1 MKELHFN
8 FKDLFLAPRL
18 ALSLQRI
25 WINGIGLM
33 CAYAAYLIVT
43 YMSLLVGGYNFLYV
57 WSRYGLL
64 PCAFAMEVPWY
75 SMIIYL
81 FGLIVFISLILLT
94 NTAVSRAVY
103 MTLREELFYTWT
115 QALKF
120 AIKKWISTVGSPL
133 TFVLIFSFFI
143 VAALAMSFIGRIP
156 IVGELG
162 TALFTIPYIFA
173 SLLLFFII
181 IAFSICL
188 LFVPAI
194 IATSDEDALG
204 GVFQSFSITFNQ
216 PWRIL
221 IYTAIL
227 IILSYVGFFIL
238 AVTLK
243 FSYDIFLALF
253 SIGMGDKMVEI
264 QHQALYIIDNALPP
278 IYGLIHSLPCELG
291 NCIYIAKHH
300 LIQPDVSSSVA
311 VSGYIFAFF
320 LFIIGGAVVAYG
332 EAILNSGLTIVYII
346 LSKKQEDENLLERE
360 DDELVEEEEE
370 EKQEPAQNN
379 KSKNEEKEEK
389 QE

>member
-1 MKELHFN
+1 MKELNFN

-25 WINGIGLM
+25 WINGIGLV
-33 CAYAAYLIVT
+33 CAYFVYLIVT
-43 YMSLLVGGYNFLYV
+43 YISLLLGGYNFSQA
-57 WSRYGLL
+57 WSHYGLL
-64 PCAFAMEVPWY
+64 PCAFAAEVPWY

-81 FGLIVFISLILLT
+81 LGFVVFMLLVLLT

-115 QALKF
+115 QALRF
-120 AIKKWISTVGSPL
+120 AIKKWISTIGSLL
-133 TFVLIFSFFI
+133 TFVFIIGFFI
-143 VAALAMSFIGRIP
+143 IAAIVMSFIGRIP

-162 TALFTIPYIFA
+162 TVLFTIPYIFA
-173 SLLLFFII
+173 ALLLFFII
-181 IAFSICL
+181 LTFFICL

-221 IYTAIL
+221 FYT
-227 IILSYVGFFIL
+227 IIVIMLSCVGFFIL

-243 FSYDIFLALF
+243 FSYDIFLTLF
-253 SIGMGDKMVEI
+253 SVGMGEKIVDI
-264 QHQALYIIDNALPP
+264 QHQALYVIDNTLPP
-278 IYGLIHSLPCELG
+278 VYNLIHSLPFELG
-291 NCIYIAKHH
+291 NCIYLANHH
-300 LIQPDVSSSVA
+300 LIPPDVSASIA
-311 VSGYIFAFF
+311 GSGYIFAFF
-320 LFIIGGAVVAYG
+320 ILIIGSAVVAYG
-332 EAILNSGLTIVYII
+332 EAILNSGLTLIYII

-370 EKQEPAQNN
+370 EEQNQDRKN
-379 KSKNEEKEEK
+379 ESKNENEEEK
-389 QE
+389 Q